1 MDNSLSE
8 ILLQSKANSVMELFT
23 DFDKTRK
30 LVSDSNRPRLTRINN
45 RASNY
50 FEARC
55 DSYVD
60 ARDQK
65 KKK

>member
-8 ILLQSKANSVMELFT
+8 NLLQSRANSVMELFT
-23 DFDKTRK
+23 DFDKTRE
-30 LVSDSNRPRLTRINN
+30 LASDSNRPRLTRTNN

-50 FEARC
+50 FEVRC

-60 ARDQK
+60 SYDQK